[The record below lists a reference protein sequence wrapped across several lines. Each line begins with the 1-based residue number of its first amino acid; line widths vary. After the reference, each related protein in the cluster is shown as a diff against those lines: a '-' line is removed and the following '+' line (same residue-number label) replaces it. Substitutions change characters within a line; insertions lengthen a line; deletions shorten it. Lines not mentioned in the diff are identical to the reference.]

1 MTCAYFRCYSSVDRF
16 ANDRKNSILLRSLGL
31 FIGQP
36 YQLPHR
42 TAAPSTRHLGGFV
55 TVLALNKIMVLL
67 RSPF

>member
-1 MTCAYFRCYSSVDRF
+1 MSFAYNHIITYPSRERNKIF
-16 ANDRKNSILLRSLGL
+16 ILLRSLGL

-42 TAAPSTRHLGGFV
+42 TAAPFTRHLGGFV